1 MLLWHKYLESL
12 GKSDIFTHVFFQYVM
27 EDEHT
32 KEPSHNN
39 PEEAADYVK
48 AVNLLLQSF
57 VNDIHGF
64 NCYKRQDAYKT
75 FLHTLSQ
82 LLSKLDSTYFTNMDT
97 EVVLDTI
104 PDKVCAAFLARPD
117 EAANK
122 VQQHVSSDSIPTGPE
137 VTSKMCLQGNIPCF
151 DKKGQQAVT
160 KLFGHLQ
167 DAHNHMSEVAKA
179 VVDVSEVSSPE
190 QFTFVLQLAVR
201 PIIQLKIPP
210 TELKFEKERLTPEE
224 ITEENCCNLI
234 LPRPFH
240 PKFSTIA
247 FKHPMRCLAAAAHF
261 LISKKLFNTKYPQ
274 LLVAKDFAVA
284 EKKLHLTVSRR
295 KYDPGKKAAKK
306 RRTSDV
312 KIADPKPSTSQD
324 QPQDKSTSEQQPQDE
339 SVSEQ
344 QPQDESISEQPQGVS
359 TSEQQPQGEASTS
372 TLQGPVPSQF
382 SDDDETLPD
391 AWTMA
396 RKAFATKDPRSIPKK
411 PRYSLRLKTDYI

>member
-1 MLLWHKYLESL
+1 MY
-12 GKSDIFTHVFFQYVM
+12 FFQYVM

-32 KEPSHNN
+32 KEPSYNN
-39 PEEAADYVK
+39 PEEAANYVK
-48 AVNLLLQSF
+48 AINLLLQSF
-57 VNDIHGF
+57 VNGIRGF
-64 NCYKRQDAYKT
+64 NHQKCLEAYET

-82 LLSKLDSTYFTNMDT
+82 LLSKLDSAYFTNMDT

-104 PDKVCAAFLARPD
+104 PDKTCATFLAHPE

-122 VQQHVSSDSIPTGPE
+122 VQQRVSSDSIPTGPK
-137 VTSKMCLQGNIPCF
+137 VTSKMRLQGNIPCF
-151 DKKGQQAVT
+151 DKKGQQAIT
-160 KLFGHLQ
+160 RLFGHLQ
-167 DAHNHMSEVAKA
+167 DTHSHMSEVAKA

-210 TELKFEKERLTPEE
+210 HVSAPTDILFAKGRLTPEE

-261 LISKKLFNTKYPQ
+261 LIRKKLFNTKYPQ

-284 EKKLHLTVSRR
+284 EKKLHLTVSGR
-295 KYDPGKKAAKK
+295 KYNPGKKAPKK

-312 KIADPKPSTSQD
+312 KTADPKPSTSQD
-324 QPQDKSTSEQQPQDE
+324 QPQDKSAPEQQPQDEPISEQQPQDE

-344 QPQDESISEQPQGVS
+344 PQGVS
-359 TSEQQPQGEASTS
+359 AAEQQPQGEATD
-372 TLQGPVPSQF
+372 TLSSQ
-382 SDDDETLPD
+382 SSNDDKPLPD
-391 AWTMA
+391 YGAALKT
-396 RKAFATKDPRSIPKK
+396 FVTKDPSSIPKK
-411 PRYSLRLKTDYI
+411 PRYSLQPKTDYI